1 MKDIRPILSKI
12 EDLLESNKAPHNV
25 AKEVERAIEDSS
37 LRGTQLSFDIAPC
50 GWGEEITK
58 DCTCEVCLGHFEDDR
73 KRSLI
78 LIKKLST
85 VDWPDSADSL
95 VAAYQKPGAGLSLKI
110 VTQVSGYKV
119 ECSEEELKQEVEKA
133 LTKLN
138 QNQSAQ
144 NFLLNAVYVLP
155 TKYKDYKLEL

>member
-1 MKDIRPILSKI
+1 MKDIRPTLSKI
-12 EDLLESNKAPHNV
+12 EGLLESNKAPHSI
-25 AKEVERAIEDSS
+25 AKEVEQVIEDSS

-73 KRSLI
+73 KRSLS
-78 LIKKLST
+78 LVKKLST
-85 VDWPDSADSL
+85 VDWPDSADTL
-95 VAAYQKPGAGLSLKI
+95 VATYQKPSAGLSLKI
-110 VTQVSGYKV
+110 IIQISSFKV

-138 QNQSAQ
+138 RHQSAQ